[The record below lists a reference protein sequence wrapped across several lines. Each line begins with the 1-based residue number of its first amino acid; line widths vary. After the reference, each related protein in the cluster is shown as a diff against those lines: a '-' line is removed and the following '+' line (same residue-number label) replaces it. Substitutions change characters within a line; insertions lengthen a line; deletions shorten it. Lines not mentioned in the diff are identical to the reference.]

1 MICGAGG
8 NDRLLG
14 KGGADVLRG
23 EDGNDALIGG
33 AGADV
38 FEGGAG
44 QDTASYED
52 AAAVVVSIGDGAN
65 DGTAAE
71 GDDVQGDVERVQGS
85 DHDDQLTGD
94 AGRTL
99 CMAAAAPI
107 SSTAVAGMTGCAAV
121 RARTC

>member
-33 AGADV
+33 ASADV

-65 DGTAAE
+65 DGTAGE
-71 GDDVQGDVERVQGS
+71 GDDVQSDVERVQGS
-85 DHDDQLTGD
+85 DHT
-94 AGRTL
+94 T
-99 CMAAAAPI
+99 
-107 SSTAVAGMTGCAAV
+107 S
-121 RARTC
+121 